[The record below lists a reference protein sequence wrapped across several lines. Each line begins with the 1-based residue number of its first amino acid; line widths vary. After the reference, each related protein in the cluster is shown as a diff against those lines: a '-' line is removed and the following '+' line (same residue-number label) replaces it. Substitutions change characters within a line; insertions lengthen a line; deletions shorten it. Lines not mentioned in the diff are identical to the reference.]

1 MDPRY
6 RARVFS
12 VLSDFCYYAPVVQD
26 WRGHRTQGESDPESL
41 AQVTR
46 ALIELG
52 RKRQARDLMVS
63 WHDPPRRKHVDG
75 RQLNC
80 CHRVPLGCWRLGQ
93 HASFPIGGAL

>member
-6 RARVFS
+6 RARAFS

-26 WRGHRTQGESDPESL
+26 WREHRTQGKATTESL

-63 WHDPPRRKHVDG
+63 WPDRPGV
-75 RQLNC
+75 NMWM
-80 CHRVPLGCWRLGQ
+80 V
-93 HASFPIGGAL
+93 AN